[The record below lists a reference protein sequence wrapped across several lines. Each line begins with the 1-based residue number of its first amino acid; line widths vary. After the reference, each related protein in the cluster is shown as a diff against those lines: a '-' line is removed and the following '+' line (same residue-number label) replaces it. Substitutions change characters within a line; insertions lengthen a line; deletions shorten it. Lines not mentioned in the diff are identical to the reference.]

1 MAERK
6 LLLLFDGH
14 ALIHRAYHAFAN
26 NPLTVSRTG
35 EEVSAVYGFAL
46 MVLKVLEEFKP
57 SHWAIAFDLPTPT
70 FRHKSFEEYKAHR
83 PPPPESLRQQVEKVR
98 QLVAAFHIP
107 VYQAEGYEA
116 DDVIGTL
123 ARQSRELGLETV
135 IVTGDADTMQLVAPG
150 VRVLYPRPGRPF
162 SDTELFDELKVR
174 QKYGVAS
181 HQLPDL
187 KGLKGDPS
195 DNIPG
200 VPGIG
205 EKTALRLLNRFGT
218 LENIYEH
225 LDEVEPPSLR
235 EILARHRDLAF
246 KSKALATIA
255 TDAPVRL
262 DPEACALSGFNRE
275 EVVRLFQEWEFAS
288 LLPRLPGGE
297 RVGVAPY
304 LEGAYRVIDTDSG
317 LDSLVSELATAR
329 VLSVDLETTGLDER
343 TAGLVGI
350 ALCWRPGEACYI
362 PVGHRTLERQLPQ
375 EKVLER
381 LAPFLT
387 SPELPKVAHNGKY
400 DMHVL
405 SRYGIELHPL
415 SFDTMLA
422 AHLLGEKALSLKS
435 LAFTRLGIE
444 MAHIDSLIGRGA
456 KQISMDRVPVS
467 QVARY
472 AAADAEVT
480 LRLKEVLE
488 EELRREGLEE
498 TFYRVEMPLVPILL
512 AMERHGIALDLKL
525 LSELSLRL
533 QAELGR
539 VEGEIYRLVGHRFNI
554 NSPQQLR
561 TVLYEELKLPSS
573 RKGKTGYSTEAA
585 VLEELR
591 EHHPVVG
598 SILEYRQLAKLKS
611 TYVDALPGLVDRTTG
626 RVHTSFNQAGTATG
640 RISSSEPNLQNIP
653 IRGEWGKLIRR
664 VFVAPEGSWLLSGD
678 YSQIELRVLAHLSED
693 PELMGAFL
701 RDEDIHASTASQIFS
716 VPMDEVTPEMRR
728 VAKVVN
734 FGVIYGIS
742 EYGLGQAAE
751 ISREEASR
759 FIAAY
764 FEKYKGV
771 KAYIE
776 ATKQKAREKGYV
788 ETLLGRRRYIQEINS
803 ENRQVR
809 EAAERMAINM
819 PVQGTAAEVLK
830 LAMIELHR
838 ELRSRGLESRMLL
851 QVHDEL
857 LFEVPEAELEEMK
870 LLVPRVMSRALA
882 LKVPLKAD
890 IKIARNWGDME

>member
-1 MAERK
+1 MAEKR

-26 NPLTVSRTG
+26 NPLTMSKTG
-35 EEVSAVYGFAL
+35 EEVSAVYGFAQML
-46 MVLKVLEEFKP
+46 LKVLNEFRP

-83 PPPPESLRQQVEKVR
+83 PPPPESLRHQVQKVR
-98 QLVAAFHIP
+98 QLVSAFHIP
-107 VYQAEGYEA
+107 VFEVEGYEA

-123 ARQSRELGLETV
+123 SRQSRELGLETI
-135 IVTGDADTMQLVAPG
+135 IVTGDADTMQLVG
-150 VRVLYPRPGRPF
+150 SLVRVLYPKPGRPF
-162 SDTELFDELKVR
+162 SDTELFDEVKVR
-174 QKYGVAS
+174 QKFGVAPY
-181 HQLPDL
+181 QLPDL

-200 VPGIG
+200 VPGVG

-225 LDEVEPPSLR
+225 LEEVDPPSLR
-235 EILARHRDLAF
+235 ELLLKHRDLAF

-255 TDAPVRL
+255 TDIPVKL
-262 DPEACALSGFNRE
+262 DPEACAISEFNRE
-275 EVVRLFQEWEFAS
+275 EVVRLFQEWEFVS
-288 LLPRLPGGE
+288 LLPRLPGG
-297 RVGVAPY
+297 RVSAVPY
-304 LEGAYRVIDTDSG
+304 LEGAYRVIDEEQG
-317 LDSLVSELATAR
+317 LEELVSELAEAKC
-329 VLSVDLETTGLDER
+329 LSVDLETTGLDER
-343 TAGLVGI
+343 TAELVGI
-350 ALCWRPGEACYI
+350 SLCWRPGEACYI
-362 PVGHRTLERQLPQ
+362 PVGHRTFERQLPR
-375 EKVLER
+375 ERVLGR
-381 LAPFLT
+381 LAPFLS
-387 SPELPKVAHNGKY
+387 SPALPKIAHNGKY

-405 SRYGIELHPL
+405 SRHGIKLFPL
-415 SFDTMLA
+415 EFDTMLA

-435 LAFTRLGIE
+435 LAFTKLGIE
-444 MAHIDSLIGRGA
+444 MSHIDSLIGKGT
-456 KQISMDRVPVS
+456 KQVSMDRVS
-467 QVARY
+467 ISRVAPY
-472 AAADAEVT
+472 AAADAEVA

-488 EELRREGLEE
+488 EEIKRAGLEH

-512 AMERHGIALDLKL
+512 EMEENGIALDLEL
-525 LSELSLRL
+525 LKELSRIL
-533 QAELGR
+533 QSELGR
-539 VEGEIYRLVGHRFNI
+539 IEGEIYRLVGHRFNI

-561 TVLYEELKLPSS
+561 TVLYDELKLPSS

-591 EHHPVVG
+591 QHHPVVG
-598 SILEYRQLAKLKS
+598 FILEYRQLAKLKS
-611 TYVDALPGLVDRTTG
+611 TYVDALPELVDPATG
-626 RVHTSFNQAGTATG
+626 RVHTTFNQAGTATG
-640 RISSSEPNLQNIP
+640 RISSSDPNLQNIP
-653 IRGEWGKLIRR
+653 VRGEWGKLIRK
-664 VFVAPEGSWLLSGD
+664 VFVAPPGSWLLSGD

-693 PELMGAFL
+693 PELMAAFL
-701 RDEDIHASTASQIFS
+701 RDEDIHSSTAARLFS
-716 VPMDEVTPEMRR
+716 VPIEQVTPEMRR

-776 ATKQKAREKGYV
+776 ATKQKAREHGYV

-803 ENRQVR
+803 ENRQAR

-830 LAMIELHR
+830 LAMIDLHR
-838 ELRSRGLESRMLL
+838 ELKSRGLRSKMLL

-857 LFEVPEAELEEMK
+857 LFEVPEEEVEEMK
-870 LLVPRVMSRALA
+870 ALVPRIMSRAIK

-890 IKIARNWGDME
+890 IKIARNWGEMKD